1 MSVVISSADKV
12 SKTELS
18 NTDAISSVLSSPKS
32 PLSGIAGSSGTVVF
46 TVVAGISRGS
56 VVVVLVVETTLVLVE
71 LLKGIEGDTSTV
83 VSVTGAIVVSTT
95 VVGLSVFTTG
105 AIDEVAIGASEVVVV
120 STGSVVVDVVVVIT
134 HVVVVSGTVVVVVV
148 VVLVVL
154 LVVVTASVV
163 VVGDSVVVVV
173 LGLLCIPLNDNS
185 YLTFHTTPS
194 RHTSGS

>member
-1 MSVVISSADKV
+1 
-12 SKTELS
+12 
-18 NTDAISSVLSSPKS
+18 
-32 PLSGIAGSSGTVVF
+32 
-46 TVVAGISRGS
+46 

-83 VSVTGAIVVSTT
+83 VSVTGAIVVSAS
-95 VVGLSVFTTG
+95 VVGVSVFTTG
-105 AIDEVAIGASEVVVV
+105 TTDEVAIGASEVVVV

-134 HVVVVSGTVVVVVV
+134 HVVVVSGTVVVVVVVVV